1 MKILKKSFEKDG
13 GGTVSLLPDEDEDMW
28 HVFNLVA
35 ADEGDRVKAS
45 TVRKVAKET
54 ASGGSESQRMRVTL
68 EVVIE
73 DVDYDPVRPRTGQAP
88 HVCMLCISAVDQLTK
103 RGTYRL

>member
-1 MKILKKSFEKDG
+1 
-13 GGTVSLLPDEDEDMW
+13 MW

-73 DVDYDPVRPRTGQAP
+73 DVDYDPVRPRPGQALP
-88 HVCMLCISAVDQLTK
+88 VCMLCISAVDQLTE